1 MKPFKIK
8 EIILVDDDAVVALL
22 VNKILNKIK
31 FEGKIS
37 TLINGYE
44 ALKTIEA
51 KIAEG
56 IQANDYRPSL
66 ILLDL
71 NMPIMDGWEFLESLK
86 GHPSSALEIF
96 KIAIVTNSCNHS
108 DQLKALK
115 YPNIIGYLNKPL
127 SPEIFL
133 EFLIRKELYKE

>member
-8 EIILVDDDAVVALL
+8 EIILVDDDAVVALIM
-22 VNKILNKIK
+22 NKILNKIR

-37 TLINGYE
+37 TLKNGYE

-51 KIAEG
+51 RIAEG
-56 IQANDYRPSL
+56 FQTQDYDSL

-71 NMPIMDGWEFLESLK
+71 NMPIMDGWGFLESLK
-86 GHPSSALEIF
+86 GHPTSVLEIF
-96 KIAIVTNSCNHS
+96 KIAIVTNSYNPS

-127 SPEIFL
+127 SPEIFI
-133 EFLIRKELYKE
+133 EFLIREGLYQE